1 MAVALLV
8 AAGSGERLGAGRPKA
23 FVVLAGRPMLEWSLD
38 ALRAAGIEDV
48 VVAAPPEAVGADGTL
63 VAGGDVVALDER
75 VRVVPGGVTRSA
87 SVRAALAAAPP
98 GDVVVHDAAR
108 PLVTPDHFTAAL
120 EALAGADCAIAAAPV
135 TDTVK
140 EAGPDRLV
148 SATLDRSRLW
158 AVQTPQAFR
167 RAALERALAVGDD
180 VLARATDDAW
190 LVERTGGTV
199 RVVESTP
206 ANLKVTTPFDLR
218 IAEQL
223 LADRLPR
230 PPAARRG

>member
-23 FVVLAGRPMLEWSLD
+23 FVILAGRPMIEWSLD
-38 ALRAAGIEDV
+38 ALREAGIHEI
-48 VVAAPPEAVGADGTL
+48 
-63 VAGGDVVALDER
+63 VVALPPGEPVPDDCR
-75 VRVVPGGVTRSA
+75 GVPGGATRSE

-108 PLVTPDHFTAAL
+108 ALVTPDHFSEAL
-120 EALAGADCAIAAAPV
+120 AALAGADCAVAAAPV

-148 SATLDRSRLW
+148 VATLDRSRLW
-158 AVQTPQAFR
+158 AIQTPQAFR

-190 LVERTGGTV
+190 LVERTGGSV